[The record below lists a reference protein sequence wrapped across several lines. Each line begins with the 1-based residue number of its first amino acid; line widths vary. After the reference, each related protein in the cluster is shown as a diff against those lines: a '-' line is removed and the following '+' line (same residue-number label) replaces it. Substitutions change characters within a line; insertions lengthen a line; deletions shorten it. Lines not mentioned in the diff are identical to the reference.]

1 MTLLFQRLQSS
12 HLQSFWYAAETPVG
26 KNFRHLKAT
35 PAPPAYHLKPQ
46 FSKSTSDSIVV
57 SLFTHII
64 RQQGSHYNY
73 SDEEP
78 CLKSHTLIQHVC
90 PTCTSSHTAVSFF
103 EEKKTAIVMI
113 FHKFHHIPIS
123 LDAPVLLETTHRAQN
138 HRGKFTS
145 IFFS

>member
-26 KNFRHLKAT
+26 KNFRHLEAT
-35 PAPPAYHLKPQ
+35 LPPPAPPAYHLKPQ

-78 CLKSHTLIQHVC
+78 CLKSHTLALIQHVL
-90 PTCTSSHTAVSFF
+90 PAILLFHFL
-103 EEKKTAIVMI
+103 KKSAIIMI